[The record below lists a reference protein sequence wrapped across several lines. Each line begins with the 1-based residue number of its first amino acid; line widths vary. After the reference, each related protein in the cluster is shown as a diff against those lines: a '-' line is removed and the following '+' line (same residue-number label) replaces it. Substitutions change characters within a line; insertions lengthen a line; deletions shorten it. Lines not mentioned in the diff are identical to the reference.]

1 MTLPAESRI
10 RIAQPQLG
18 SQEIEAVTRVIN
30 SGMLAS
36 GPEVKAFEKEFSAYV
51 GSRYACAVNNGTS
64 ALSLAL
70 SSIGI
75 KPGDEVITT
84 PMTFVATANA
94 IISCGA
100 VPVFADIDEA
110 TFNLCPESTKSR
122 ITEKT
127 VAIMPVHLYG
137 LAANMPAFRK
147 LADEH
152 GLHLIGDAAQAHG
165 AAIGDQNVGT
175 LADIECFSFYPTKNM
190 TTGEGGMVTTNDA
203 HLHGMLDSVRNHGR
217 PDASLGKYDHVR
229 FGLNLRMTDLG
240 AAIGREQLK
249 RVRKFNTRRAANA
262 NTFNTKFM
270 DVQGLI
276 TPQVPD
282 GYTHAWHQYTLRCKD
297 RAGLKETLEALNI
310 ETRMYYPTLVKD
322 YPHLKAFASS
332 CPVAERVVDEVISL
346 PVHPGLTADDV
357 ARIVAGVQAWEQNM
371 KR

>member
-1 MTLPAESRI
+1 MIEDQSNRI

-18 SQEIEAVTRVIN
+18 TQEIEAVTRVIN

-36 GPEVKAFEKEFSAYV
+36 GPEVKAFENEFSQYV
-51 GSRYACAVNNGTS
+51 GSQYACAVNNGTS

-100 VPVFADIDEA
+100 VPVFADIDGT
-110 TFNLCPESTKSR
+110 TFNLCPESTKER

-127 VAIMPVHLYG
+127 AAIMPVHLYG
-137 LAANMPAFRK
+137 LAADMPAFRK
-147 LADEH
+147 IADEH
-152 GLHLIGDAAQAHG
+152 GIHLIGDAAQAHG
-165 AAIGDQNVGT
+165 AAIGTDKVGT

-190 TTGEGGMVTTNDA
+190 TTGEGGMVTTNDE
-203 HLHGMLDSVRNHGR
+203 HLHSMLDSVRNHGR

-249 RVRKFNTRRAANA
+249 RVKEFNARRAANA
-262 NTFNTKFM
+262 AVFNDKLKIIE
-270 DVQGLI
+270 GLI
-276 TPQVPD
+276 VPSVPE

-297 RAGLKETLEALNI
+297 RSGLKETLEAFDI

-322 YPHLKAFASS
+322 YPHLKPFASS
-332 CPVAERVVDEVISL
+332 CPVAEKVVDEVISL
-346 PVHPGLTADDV
+346 PVHPGLSPDDV
-357 ARIVAGVQAWEQNM
+357 DRIVEAVQTWEM
-371 KR
+371 SFKR